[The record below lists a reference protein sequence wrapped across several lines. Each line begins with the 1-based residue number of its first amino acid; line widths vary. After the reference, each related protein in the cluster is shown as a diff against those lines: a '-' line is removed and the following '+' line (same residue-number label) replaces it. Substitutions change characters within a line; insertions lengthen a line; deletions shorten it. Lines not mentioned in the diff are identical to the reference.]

1 MIIWLDIYALGRT
14 QHNIITAVLIF
25 MKLLHFLTSNL
36 PYEMFVFA
44 GGGRRCQSSTVEV
57 SSMYCEWR
65 SLQLVVQSDQGHL
78 SVLHRYPTSVG
89 TEVANAVVK
98 PLGTAVSPV
107 ATENIL
113 KTDKEVRD
121 VPIDGPYNV
130 WHGNLL
136 LSLVLDARS
145 CFCVCCPHC
154 RYHYHH
160 VVLKSISRLNRLN
173 LNSLL
178 QFGPHKSEVY
188 LQPCCPRAAVPLN
201 IRLR

>member
-1 MIIWLDIYALGRT
+1 
-14 QHNIITAVLIF
+14 
-25 MKLLHFLTSNL
+25 MKLLLFLTSNL

-78 SVLHRYPTSVG
+78 SVLHTYPTSVG

-130 WHGNLL
+130 
-136 LSLVLDARS
+136 
-145 CFCVCCPHC
+145 
-154 RYHYHH
+154 
-160 VVLKSISRLNRLN
+160 
-173 LNSLL
+173 
-178 QFGPHKSEVY
+178 
-188 LQPCCPRAAVPLN
+188 
-201 IRLR
+201 